1 MRPFLALLFL
11 FAAAIRT
18 EAAADP
24 QQILAKV
31 DELRNPLTSFAVD
44 VELTSYVKDQG
55 TVSRFK
61 VYGKGTDRSLV
72 EFQYPK
78 SEKGKFLLM
87 TRDAMWMFMP
97 DTSRPIRISPLQRL
111 AGQASNGDVARTSF
125 TVDYTPK
132 SAAEEEVEGR
142 QAYVLELAAKD
153 AGVAYDRVRLW
164 VDRISYQPI
173 RADFYVVS
181 GKLIKRAFY
190 RDFSEINGRRVLT
203 RIEID
208 DLLRP
213 GNRTVMTYA
222 NLSAKDNP
230 EKMFNKESLGR
241 W

>member
-1 MRPFLALLFL
+1 MRTLIALLL
-11 FAAAIRT
+11 AALTTTAY
-18 EAAADP
+18 AADP
-24 QQILAKV
+24 HEILAKV
-31 DELRNPLTSFAVD
+31 DELRNPLQSFAVD
-44 VELTSYVKDQG
+44 VELTSYIKDQG

-61 VYGKGTDRSLV
+61 VYGKGSDRSLV

-78 SEKGKFLLM
+78 SEQGKYLLM

-97 DTSRPIRISPLQRL
+97 ETTRPIRISPLQRL
-111 AGQASNGDVARTSF
+111 AGQASNGDVARTNF
-125 TVDYTPK
+125 TIDYTPK
-132 SAAEEEVEGR
+132 SAAEEDLDGR
-142 QAYVLELAAKD
+142 QAYVLDLAAKD
-153 AGVAYDRVRLW
+153 AGVAYDHVRLW
-164 VDRISYQPI
+164 VDRANYQPI

-190 RDFSEINGRRVLT
+190 RDFAMVNGRRTLT

-213 GNRTVMTYA
+213 GYRTVMTYA
-222 NLSAKDNP
+222 NLAAKDNP

>member
-1 MRPFLALLFL
+1 MRTFLALLFAL
-11 FAAAIRT
+11 TTLPAF
-18 EAAADP
+18 AADP
-24 QQILAKV
+24 HDILARV

-44 VELTSYVKDQG
+44 VELTSYVRDQG

-61 VYGKGTDRSLV
+61 VYGKGSDRSLV
-72 EFQYPK
+72 EFQYPS

-125 TVDYTPK
+125 TVDYTPR
-132 SAAEEEVEGR
+132 SAAEEDVDGR
-142 QAYVLELAAKD
+142 KAYVLELAAKD
-153 AGVAYDRVRLW
+153 PGVAYDRVRLW
-164 VDRISYQPI
+164 VDRASFQPI

-190 RDFSEINGRRVLT
+190 RDFAEINGRRVLT

-213 GNRTVMTYA
+213 GYRTVMTYA
-222 NLSAKDNP
+222 NLAAKENP
-230 EKMFNKESLGR
+230 EKMFNKDSLGR

>member
-1 MRPFLALLFL
+1 MRSLITSLLF
-11 FAAAIRT
+11 AVAAITAR
-18 EAAADP
+18 AATDP
-24 QQILAKV
+24 SEILAKV
-31 DELRNPLTSFAVD
+31 DELRNPLQSFTID
-44 VELTSYVKDQG
+44 VELTSFVKDQG

-72 EFQYPK
+72 EFQFPK
-78 SEKGKFLLM
+78 SERGKYLLM

-97 DTSRPIRISPLQRL
+97 ETTRPIRISPLQRL
-111 AGQASNGDVARTSF
+111 AGQASNGDVARTNF

-132 SAAEEEVEGR
+132 SAVEEELDGHR
-142 QAYVLELAAKD
+142 TYVLELGAKD

-164 VDRISYQPI
+164 VDRATYQPI

-190 RDFSEINGRRVLT
+190 REFSEVNGRRILT

-213 GNRTVMTYA
+213 GHRTVMTYA
-222 NLSAKDNP
+222 NLAQKDNP
-230 EKMFNKESLGR
+230 EKMFNKDSLGR

>member
-1 MRPFLALLFL
+1 MHILLSLLFAL
-11 FAAAIRT
+11 TTASVGPS
-18 EAAADP
+18 E
-24 QQILAKV
+24 ILAKV

-44 VELTSYVKDQG
+44 VELTSYVNDDA

-72 EFQYPK
+72 EFQFPK
-78 SEKGKFLLM
+78 SERGKYLLM

-97 DTSRPIRISPLQRL
+97 ETSRPIRISPLQRL
-111 AGQASNGDVARTSF
+111 AGQASNGDVARTNF
-125 TVDYTPK
+125 TIDYTPK
-132 SAAEEEVEGR
+132 SASEEELDGHR
-142 QAYVLELAAKD
+142 TYVLELGAKD

-164 VDRISYQPI
+164 VDRATYQPI

-190 RDFSEINGRRVLT
+190 REFSIVNGRRILT

-213 GNRTVMTYA
+213 GHRTVMTYA
-222 NLSAKDNP
+222 NLAAKDNP
-230 EKMFNKESLGR
+230 EKMFNKDSLGR